1 MNIDKAKYSINAH
14 FVKLSLYTMKKN
26 AVSSGSEQRLITYS
40 TYLNRVI
47 KNNMTLYTRC
57 KKKKKKKIGN
67 TYEDNVS
74 SCSFYN
80 IT

>member
-57 KKKKKKKIGN
+57 KKKIGN

-74 SCSFYN
+74 SVSFYN

>member
-14 FVKLSLYTMKKN
+14 FVNLSLYTMKKN

-47 KNNMTLYTRC
+47 KNNMTL
-57 KKKKKKKIGN
+57 
-67 TYEDNVS
+67 
-74 SCSFYN
+74 
-80 IT
+80 